1 MTRKEKPS
9 HSVDV
14 LADCTSK
21 GSMSFQSHSK
31 RIDRYSNARRGSEKT
46 ISFLRKI
53 YKGEIQYTEEEI
65 STPDAGRLLRRM
77 ESCSQWLWFRNY
89 YTVGEVRLSK
99 VHTCQIPLM
108 CPFCAIRRG
117 AKATDAYVK
126 RFEQVRKENP
136 HLVPYLLTLT
146 VANGSDLNERY
157 DHLTRSWKTYLNR
170 RRNWF
175 KLHKGY
181 NELCKIEGG
190 AFAYETTYNEK
201 DGWHPHMHAVVMVDP
216 SNPIDFPEFGTGA
229 EKQNSR
235 LAREWHSITGDSY
248 IVDCRP
254 IDQKNPAEGFVEV
267 FKYALKFADLD
278 DWLKLR
284 AYQILRGRRMSG
296 SFGCFWGV
304 KVPES
309 DTDEQLEDL
318 PYAEMLYRFTKSG
331 YSLFSIS
338 SPDETAVSS
347 FVEPNKALDAI
358 PDRKEPIPEGLF
370 WSESRV
376 VNPSVNR
383 DDDQDKNSNLD
394 QDNFDYRT
402 SGKVPIRYEDAP
414 VKEHKTDPDDE
425 TGGTRAAGRVPES
438 TEGEGSRNEGKR
450 KRRPVRGC
458 MKHDAMR
465 KASLPYR
472 KEH

>member
-9 HSVDV
+9 RSVDV

-31 RIDRYSNARRGSEKT
+31 RIDRYSNARKGSERT
-46 ISFLRKI
+46 IHFLRKI
-53 YKGEIQYTEEEI
+53 YQGDLQYTEEEI
-65 STPDAGRLLRRM
+65 STPDCGRLLRRM
-77 ESCSQWLWFRNY
+77 ESCAQWLWFRNY

-117 AKATDAYVK
+117 AKATEAYVS

-136 HLVPYLLTLT
+136 KLVPYLLTLT

-157 DHLTRSWKTYLNR
+157 EHLTKSWKTFLER
-170 RRNWF
+170 RRDFLKKNRGF
-175 KLHKGY
+175 
-181 NELCKIEGG
+181 NELCKVEGG

-216 SNPIDFPEFGTGA
+216 SNPIDFPTFGTGA
-229 EKQNSR
+229 QKQNSR

-254 IDQKNPAEGFVEV
+254 IDQENPAEGFVEV

-278 DWLKLR
+278 DWLKIR
-284 AYQILRGRRMSG
+284 AYQILKGRRMSG

-309 DTDEQLEDL
+309 DADDQLEDL

-338 SPDETAVSS
+338 SPDEAKVAG
-347 FVEPNKALDAI
+347 FVEPNAALDAI
-358 PDRKEPIPEGLF
+358 VIEKELPPEGLTVTG
-370 WSESRV
+370 SRAV
-376 VNPSVNR
+376 SPPVIRGTGAVKQHDVEPEQ
-383 DDDQDKNSNLD
+383 DD
-394 QDNFDYRT
+394 FDYR
-402 SGKVPIRYEDAP
+402 SPGKIPIRYLDDPAP
-414 VKEHKTDPDDE
+414 QGENN
-425 TGGTRAAGRVPES
+425 GR
-438 TEGEGSRNEGKR
+438 TNEGEGLEGR
-450 KRRPVRGC
+450 APARGS
-458 MKHDAMR
+458 KTSDD
-465 KASLPYR
+465 
-472 KEH
+472 

>member
-31 RIDRYSNARRGSEKT
+31 RIDRYSNARKGSERT
-46 ISFLRKI
+46 IHFLRKI
-53 YKGEIQYTEEEI
+53 YQGDLQYTEEEI
-65 STPDAGRLLRRM
+65 STPDCGRLLRRM
-77 ESCSQWLWFRNY
+77 ESCAQWLWFRNY

-117 AKATDAYVK
+117 AKATEAYVS
-126 RFEQVRKENP
+126 RFEQVKKENP
-136 HLVPYLLTLT
+136 KLVPYLLTLT
-146 VANGSDLNERY
+146 VANGSDLQERY
-157 DHLTRSWKTYLNR
+157 EHLTRSWKTFLER
-170 RRNWF
+170 RRDFLKKNRGF
-175 KLHKGY
+175 
-181 NELCKIEGG
+181 NELCKVEGG

-216 SNPIDFPEFGTGA
+216 ANPIDFPAYGTGI
-229 EKQNSR
+229 EKQNSP

-309 DTDEQLEDL
+309 DADEQLEDL
-318 PYAEMLYRFTKSG
+318 PYAEMIYRFTKSG
-331 YSLFSIS
+331 YSLFSIN
-338 SPDETAVSS
+338 SPDESKVSS
-347 FVEPNKALDAI
+347 FVEPNAALDAVQVDFV
-358 PDRKEPIPEGLF
+358 PAPEGLPA
-370 WSESRV
+370 SDSRV

-383 DDDQDKNSNLD
+383 EEDNGKTIDLD
-394 QDNFDYRT
+394 IPHDNFDYRT
-402 SGKVPIRYEDAP
+402 SGKI
-414 VKEHKTDPDDE
+414 
-425 TGGTRAAGRVPES
+425 
-438 TEGEGSRNEGKR
+438 
-450 KRRPVRGC
+450 PVRYLDTPEGV
-458 MKHDAMR
+458 MESEAPTELEREGAHWDGDAKVT
-465 KASLPYR
+465 KA
-472 KEH
+472 

>member
-9 HSVDV
+9 HSVCV
-14 LADCTSK
+14 LADVTSK
-21 GSMSFQSHSK
+21 GSSSFQSHSK
-31 RIDRYSNARRGSEKT
+31 RIERYSNARKGSEKT
-46 ISFLRKI
+46 INFLRKI
-53 YKGEIQYTEEEI
+53 YKGDLQYTEEEI

-146 VANGSDLNERY
+146 VANGSDLQERY
-157 DHLTRSWKTYLNR
+157 EHLTRSWKTYLNR
-170 RRNWF
+170 RRAYF
-175 KLHKGY
+175 KNGRGFNH
-181 NELCKIEGG
+181 LCKIEGG

-235 LAREWHSITGDSY
+235 LAREWHDITGDSF

-254 IDQKNPAEGFVEV
+254 IDQENPAEGFVEV
-267 FKYALKFADLD
+267 FKYALKFSDLD

-284 AYQILRGRRMSG
+284 AYQILKGRRMSG

-309 DTDEQLEDL
+309 DADDQLEDL

-358 PDRKEPIPEGLF
+358 PDRLEPIPEGLF
-370 WSESRV
+370 WSESRAV
-376 VNPSVNR
+376 SPPVHR
-383 DDDQDKNSNLD
+383 DEDQDGNENPA

-402 SGKVPIRYEDAP
+402 SGKVLIRYEDAP
-414 VKEHKTDPDDE
+414 AKEQKTHPDDE
-425 TGGTRAAGRVPES
+425 TRGTHADGSGSFSEEGGVIAPD
-438 TEGEGSRNEGKR
+438 GKR
-450 KRRPVRGC
+450 KRAVIRGC
-458 MKHDAMR
+458 MKHAAMR

-472 KEH
+472 KA